1 MDVATKCSTQN
12 ISTPRQ
18 QISNGRKAQ
27 SIRPLSDYR
36 VCMKR
41 RPQRSDLLISSQL
54 SVSFDKITNRISFAR
69 IKIASDQFRVK
80 NRPYLK
86 LNFRLGLFSNRSWS
100 KAPEVSYG
108 LFFFFFAP
116 SMNGWAQLYWS
127 FPNFNLNFG
136 SGRHFAGNT
145 IYEWSGVTLPV
156 FSI

>member
-41 RPQRSDLLISSQL
+41 RPHRSDLQISSQL
-54 SVSFDKITNRISFAR
+54 SVWLDKITNRISFAR

-86 LNFRLGLFSNRSWS
+86 LNFRLCLFSNWSWS
-100 KAPEVSYG
+100 KVPEVSYG
-108 LFFFFFAP
+108 HFFFFF
-116 SMNGWAQLYWS
+116 W
-127 FPNFNLNFG
+127 
-136 SGRHFAGNT
+136 RHLWMGGHNFAGLFQISNWT
-145 IYEWSGVTLPV
+145 SDRADTLPV
-156 FSI
+156 MPSLNDRA